1 MTLLPSYD
9 EYLIGYKSRHVA
21 VKHDHMHRAHSG
33 NGVFWPVI
41 LQNGEVVGNWSAA
54 AGKVQTEVFSPDA
67 GINQE
72 AMEEES
78 ERYQAFLKK

>member
-1 MTLLPSYD
+1 
-9 EYLIGYKSRHVA
+9 
-21 VKHDHMHRAHSG
+21 
-33 NGVFWPVI
+33 
-41 LQNGEVVGNWSAA
+41 VGNWSAA
-54 AGKVQTEVFSPDA
+54 VGKVQTEVFSPGA

>member
-1 MTLLPSYD
+1 M
-9 EYLIGYKSRHVA
+9 
-21 VKHDHMHRAHSG
+21 KHDHMHRAHSG